1 MVIMLGPV
9 GLPVQVLSNITLIML
24 NYMVKNMSLWAGF
37 TIFIQEQ
44 GNND

>member
-1 MVIMLGPV
+1 MVIMLGSV